1 MFSCWLLFRSWQ
13 EVALLSKPS
22 IERAREH
29 LPSFPAAEHLPK
41 PLARTPAGRFVYAP
55 GAWED
60 AARAPVAIT
69 TGVKRKCD
77 PTMWKELRREY
88 CTIWSLKMTEVAPL
102 TVKFFREH
110 GRWQVYA
117 ADAGAGGD
125 CFFLS
130 VASIL
135 MQARAA
141 HPELRPALESVEP
154 HSWEER
160 VSVGAG
166 LRKVV
171 GRHVR
176 HWGVKQ
182 FLDFVVTC
190 VSAEAAEAWKDDWSM
205 RGLLRKSDLTFLLH
219 VNELLDVDVL
229 DDAIVLR
236 FKEGDSTVVRNKRL
250 RHGAALVE
258 ALQEAV
264 AKQFEQM
271 GNNHWATENDV
282 AAVAQELNLG
292 FILAGNTST
301 GRIGVG
307 GKVWYV
313 CLSMRSLCD
322 VVRAASRL
330 CFHLFGHTLLVGT
343 CIVSRRC
350 VFGHDFW
357 RDIGFLKV
365 FRCRYK
371 SLAETCF
378 PKRMGR

>member
-1 MFSCWLLFRSWQ
+1 MCLVSVNGHCMFSCFFSLSWQ

-29 LPSFPAAEHLPK
+29 LPGSPAAEHLPK
-41 PLARTPAGRFVYAP
+41 PLARTPEGRFVYAP

-88 CTIWSLKMTEVAPL
+88 CTIWSLNMAEVAPL
-102 TVKFFREH
+102 TVKFFRER

-154 HSWEER
+154 RSWEER

-236 FKEGDSTVVRNKRL
+236 FKEGDSAVVRNKRL

-271 GNNHWATENDV
+271 GNNHWATESDV
-282 AAVAQELNLG
+282 AALAQELNLG

-301 GRIGVG
+301 GRLGVG
-307 GKVWYV
+307 GRVWYV
-313 CLSMRSLCD
+313 CLSMRSLLCD
-322 VVRAASRL
+322 VVRGASRL
-330 CFHLFGHTLLVGT
+330 C
-343 CIVSRRC
+343 
-350 VFGHDFW
+350 
-357 RDIGFLKV
+357 
-365 FRCRYK
+365 
-371 SLAETCF
+371 
-378 PKRMGR
+378 

>member
-1 MFSCWLLFRSWQ
+1 M
-13 EVALLSKPS
+13 
-22 IERAREH
+22 
-29 LPSFPAAEHLPK
+29 
-41 PLARTPAGRFVYAP
+41 
-55 GAWED
+55 
-60 AARAPVAIT
+60 
-69 TGVKRKCD
+69 
-77 PTMWKELRREY
+77 
-88 CTIWSLKMTEVAPL
+88 
-102 TVKFFREH
+102 KFFREH

-141 HPELRPALESVEP
+141 HPELRPALECVEP

-236 FKEGDSTVVRNKRL
+236 FKEGDSAVVRNKRL

-313 CLSMRSLCD
+313 CLSMRSLFD

-343 CIVSRRC
+343 CTVSRRC

-357 RDIGFLKV
+357 RDISFLKV